1 MFENFL
7 FAFFLL
13 NTVYVLIL
21 SLAGFF
27 YKKVQ
32 VKKSEVTNRIAVLVP
47 CYKEDK
53 VILSTTQNLLSLK
66 YPKEKFDIIIIAD
79 SLKSETLSSLFST
92 EAIVVPVSFERST
105 KSKSLNYAM
114 AQLTKQYQIAIVL
127 DADNIP
133 TPDFLEDINDLFNTG
148 YNVIQCQRVA
158 KNTGSS
164 MAFLDGISEA
174 INNHLF
180 RQGANALGL
189 SSALIGSGMAFSFEI
204 LRDEL
209 AIIDSPVEDK
219 ALQIALVERG
229 YKIHY
234 RKGTFVFDEKVDS
247 PEAYKN
253 QRTRWIAGQ
262 YKMLKDHFF
271 KGIKLLLKK

>member
-148 YNVIQCQRVA
+148 YNVIQCQR
-158 KNTGSS
+158 
-164 MAFLDGISEA
+164 
-174 INNHLF
+174 
-180 RQGANALGL
+180 
-189 SSALIGSGMAFSFEI
+189 
-204 LRDEL
+204 
-209 AIIDSPVEDK
+209 
-219 ALQIALVERG
+219 
-229 YKIHY
+229 
-234 RKGTFVFDEKVDS
+234 
-247 PEAYKN
+247 
-253 QRTRWIAGQ
+253 
-262 YKMLKDHFF
+262 
-271 KGIKLLLKK
+271 